1 VTEESGRFEFTDVPP
16 GTYEIVA
23 WHEGWSYAGKENV
36 YDVLSQK
43 KVTRPVF
50 AEPKTWEKSVTVA
63 GSQTSVV
70 NFVISGK

>member
-1 VTEESGRFEFTDVPP
+1 
-16 GTYEIVA
+16 VA

>member
-1 VTEESGRFEFTDVPP
+1 MREKKMSTMCCR
-16 GTYEIVA
+16 
-23 WHEGWSYAGKENV
+23 K
-36 YDVLSQK
+36 K